1 MPQVSRL
8 YYPRRSG
15 IALFDSAPLRVESRV
30 NFNLSNNVNGRPA
43 NGVLLPHQS
52 RILTGHHRVGHL
64 DEPLGGLQRRRRSPH
79 RSHRRHLTSVRGRS
93 SIQPLPYH
101 LAFNPNGLTNCSLL
115 ADENG
120 LFAEI
125 ERGVPSPT
133 LEAPLEVA
141 SAHRVGHGTAS
152 TYVSTF

>member
-1 MPQVSRL
+1 MKTKKASSMTSAMSSVAPSITTLLSKKIRK
-8 YYPRRSG
+8 RRQE
-15 IALFDSAPLRVESRV
+15 LM
-30 NFNLSNNVNGRPA
+30 NGSTRKYKTF
-43 NGVLLPHQS
+43 S
-52 RILTGHHRVGHL
+52 HHRVGHL